1 MTYVIRRVYNV
12 KPGSA
17 RKAATLVDRVAKEYE
32 AAGQRAP
39 SRVYFNGGTTPGEIN
54 RVYMEWESDVIESPY
69 RAGNVIPQTT
79 RDAGADLRDLV
90 ESQSIEFFELMTAA
104 KYQD

>member
-1 MTYVIRRVYNV
+1 MCEGERL
-12 KPGSA
+12 G
-17 RKAATLVDRVAKEYE
+17 VDRMT
-32 AAGQRAP
+32 G
-39 SRVYFNGGTTPGEIN
+39 
-54 RVYMEWESDVIESPY
+54 MESDVIESPY